1 MELCSIRHRVHTN
14 DYRGNS
20 KHWGVSADENFQEES
35 KESRLL
41 GPLLVNVRVHRLKTD
56 AV

>member
-41 GPLLVNVRVHRLKTD
+41 GPLLVNVRRHRLKTD

>member
-20 KHWGVSADENFQEES
+20 EHRGVSADENFQEES